1 MGIVKKGLTLVFRLF
16 LAIMIIL
23 LVMFVYQSF
32 KKSSEPTSFF
42 GYQPLTVLSNSMN
55 PSFETGDML
64 FVKKVDPTEVKVD
77 DVITFKETGGKLI
90 THRVIEVINNSSEI
104 GFVTKGDNNNVK
116 DEEVVNGE
124 NLIGKQTFIVPN
136 AGYIA
141 KFLRSPM
148 GLILLIL
155 LPIAFYILLEVND
168 RKKSALKTSIT
179 VEE

>member
-1 MGIVKKGLTLVFRLF
+1 MVIIKKGMTLVFGLF
-16 LAIMIIL
+16 ITIMIIL
-23 LVMFVYQSF
+23 ILMFVYQSF

-64 FVKKVDPTEVKVD
+64 FVNKVDPTEVKVD
-77 DVITFKETGGKLI
+77 DVISFKEMGGKLI
-90 THRVIEVINNSSEI
+90 THRVIEVINNSGEI

-116 DEEVVNGE
+116 DEEVVKGE
-124 NLIGKQTFIVPN
+124 NLIGKQVFNIPK

-148 GLILLIL
+148 GLILLIF
-155 LPIAFYILLEVND
+155 LPLASYICIEVYD
-168 RKKSALKTSIT
+168 RKKIP
-179 VEE
+179 VV